1 MGILTLRTSSHGK
14 FLWPLSLPSLILY
27 HQYLSST
34 AFRLNLIFWAW
45 YTRYLTSAQPTFSV
59 LTFTSASHTHC
70 SRYQNHILSH
80 QHAFA
85 HPDTPAWNI
94 FPSHPCFFH
103 LMKPQGSLK
112 TQIPCPHESFPV
124 DLRVHSSSVLDGGTR
139 WHHGTGYLFPSFGSR
154 ATSS

>member
-1 MGILTLRTSSHGK
+1 MSSG
-14 FLWPLSLPSLILY
+14 LVSLPVASLSPIPHPVSSVPFFYSLQTKSY
-27 HQYLSST
+27 FLGLVHRVSDLSS
-34 AFRLNLIFWAW
+34 AYI
-45 YTRYLTSAQPTFSV
+45 SV
-59 LTFTSASHTHC
+59 LTFTSAPHTHC
-70 SRYQNHILSH
+70 SGHQNHILSH
-80 QHAFA
+80 QHDFV

-112 TQIPCPHESFPV
+112 TQIPCPHESFPL